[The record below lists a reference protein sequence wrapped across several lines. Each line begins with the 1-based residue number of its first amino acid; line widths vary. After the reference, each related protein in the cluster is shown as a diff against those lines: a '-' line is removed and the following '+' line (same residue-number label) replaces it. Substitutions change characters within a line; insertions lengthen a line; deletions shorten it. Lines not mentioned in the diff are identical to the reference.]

1 MQQRN
6 NYYDIDNSSS
16 SSSSMKKQQL
26 TILEAINSNFENNI
40 TDSTTQLKNT
50 NIIMQIILN
59 CYCIKEQLFVH
70 DSFQN

>member
-1 MQQRN
+1 MTLTIAAAAAEAAR
-6 NYYDIDNSSS
+6 
-16 SSSSMKKQQL
+16 KKQQL
-26 TILEAINSNFENNI
+26 TILEAIDSNFENNI